1 MLLVFFNMKIWK
13 KTATLVLSYIT
24 FFDMQNCILK
34 SRFLMIAI
42 PTNIHSG
49 IRPRNVLKYQF
60 CNVKILLL
68 NTLQLSFVRRS
79 NNSERIMLQSDIV
92 IILDLSWT
100 KFFQPSAFALEKHD
114 TLDDD
119 VRRDR
124 HIFLEWNTN
133 SNLDIMNLDIVNF
146 AI

>member
-1 MLLVFFNMKIWK
+1 
-13 KTATLVLSYIT
+13 
-24 FFDMQNCILK
+24 
-34 SRFLMIAI
+34 MIAI

-49 IRPRNVLKYQF
+49 VRPRNVLKYQF

-79 NNSERIMLQSDIV
+79 DNSERIMLQSDIV

-100 KFFQPSAFALEKHD
+100 KFFQPSAFALEKYD

-119 VRRDR
+119 VVEDR
-124 HIFLEWNTN
+124 HKFFCRNEIIEGGRVSTLSTQCSVFFLYQTIKN
-133 SNLDIMNLDIVNF
+133 
-146 AI
+146 

>member
-1 MLLVFFNMKIWK
+1 
-13 KTATLVLSYIT
+13 
-24 FFDMQNCILK
+24 MQNCIFK

-49 IRPRNVLKYQF
+49 ILPRNILKYQF

-79 NNSERIMLQSDIV
+79 DNSKRIMLQSDIV

-100 KFFQPSAFALEKHD
+100 KFFQPSAFALEKYD

-119 VRRDR
+119 DVVEDR
-124 HIFLEWNTN
+124 HKFFCRNEIIEGGRVFLCT
-133 SNLDIMNLDIVNF
+133 
-146 AI
+146 

>member
-1 MLLVFFNMKIWK
+1 
-13 KTATLVLSYIT
+13 
-24 FFDMQNCILK
+24 MQNCIFK

-49 IRPRNVLKYQF
+49 IRPRNILKYQF

-79 NNSERIMLQSDIV
+79 DNSKRIMLQSDIV

-119 VRRDR
+119 VEKTQTYFFGMKYNKLQSRYNKPRYSEFRD
-124 HIFLEWNTN
+124 IQ
-133 SNLDIMNLDIVNF
+133 
-146 AI
+146 